1 MKSRNSQR
9 GLTLIVVLIFLVM
22 LTLFS
27 VSAFKASTSNARA
40 TASLELRQEA
50 TAAAQAALEDAI
62 STSNFALP
70 AATAASSSI
79 TVGRSTY
86 SVMVTPAIKC
96 TKIRQLPV
104 SELPKDPTT
113 GLPTTPWKRC
123 DSGEAGR
130 PTGGASTGSFVEGGT
145 NITSGKSFCAETVWT
160 LQADV
165 NDAKTNTNV
174 QVTQDVAVPYS
185 LGESR
190 DKCMRIS

>member
-1 MKSRNSQR
+1 MSRKRSQR
-9 GLTLIVVLIFLVM
+9 GVTLIVVLIFLVM

-50 TAAAQAALEDAI
+50 TAAAQAAIEDTI
-62 STSNFALP
+62 SSSNFVLP
-70 AATAASSSI
+70 TAAAASSSI
-79 TVGRSTY
+79 TVGRGNYAVT
-86 SVMVTPAIKC
+86 VTPPVKC
-96 TKIRQLPV
+96 SKIRQLPIN
-104 SELPKDPTT
+104 ELPKDPAT

-130 PTGGASTGSFVEGGT
+130 PTGGISGGSFVEGGPT
-145 NITSGKSFCAETVWT
+145 TTQGKSFCVETVWT

-165 NDAKTNTNV
+165 NDTKTNTNV

-185 LGESR
+185 IGESR
-190 DKCMRIS
+190 DKCMKS